1 MPLPSRR
8 RSVWTASA
16 VAALSLGGLL
26 IYASTREELYDP
38 SFDARVDQP
47 AYAGA
52 RPRVLFDEAHRN
64 HHTAG
69 GRYRPFADLVRND
82 GYEVESLRDPITA
95 ERLAGVSVLAVVC
108 PRGSNDTDDAP
119 AFTDDETAVVDRWVR
134 AGGSLLLVTDHWPF
148 GPAAESLARR
158 FGVEMGKGLVQDPGH
173 FESGLEESHLVFSRD
188 NGLLADH
195 PITRGRRPGEQV
207 RRVLT
212 FTGQSLRGPA
222 DGLAL
227 LKLGETA
234 VDRPPSAPRVER
246 DGGDVRVSM
255 DYGDPVPAGGRAQGV
270 ALEVGEGRVVVLGE
284 SGMLSAQRDG
294 RGSPVGMNY
303 PGYDNR
309 QLALNIMHWLSRLL

>member
-38 SFDARVDQP
+38 SFDARVDEP

-82 GYEVESLRDPITA
+82 GYEVESLRDPITV

-108 PRGSNDTDDAP
+108 ARGANDTDDAP
-119 AFTDDETAVVDRWVR
+119 AFTDAETEVVDRWVR

-173 FESGLEESHLVFSRD
+173 FEPGLEESHLVFSRD
-188 NGLLADH
+188 DGLLADH

-222 DGLAL
+222 DGVAL
-227 LKLGETA
+227 LRLGETA
-234 VDRPPSAPRVER
+234 VDRPPSPPRVER

-294 RGSPVGMNY
+294 RGSPVGMNF

-309 QLALNIMHWLSRLL
+309 QLALSIMHWLSRLL